1 MVYLIIISLKL
12 IITLILDGSVF
23 RNDQCLIEKIG
34 MNNILFVLNSTS
46 VRISKQRALKRDIY
60 LHAAFSMSFSN

>member
-46 VRISKQRALKRDIY
+46 VRISKQRDLKRDIY
-60 LHAAFSMSFSN
+60 RHAAFSMSFSN